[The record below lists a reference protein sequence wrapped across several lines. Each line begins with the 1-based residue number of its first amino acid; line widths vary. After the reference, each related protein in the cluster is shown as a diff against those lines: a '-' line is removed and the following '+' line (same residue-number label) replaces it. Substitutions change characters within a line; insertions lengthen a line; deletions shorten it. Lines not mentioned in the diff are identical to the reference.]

1 MEDKLN
7 YPQRSLKMFQ
17 KLSIKSKLIFSFIG
31 VLFLFLGTAI
41 YNLFGLNEIQ
51 HSVNDIVNDRIPKIL
66 TLHETK
72 IPTEIPKKHSTE
84 EQERSHKM
92 PVGKNEDE
100 DQQEEMDA
108 SFDDKKS
115 NKKDVE

>member
-1 MEDKLN
+1 MSQN
-7 YPQRSLKMFQ
+7 Q
-17 KLSIKSKLIFSFIG
+17 KEEQVVTNNQSTSQTPPVI
-31 VLFLFLGTAI
+31 
-41 YNLFGLNEIQ
+41 
-51 HSVNDIVNDRIPKIL
+51 
-66 TLHETK
+66 HETK

>member
-1 MEDKLN
+1 MSQNQKEEQVVTN
-7 YPQRSLKMFQ
+7 NQSTQHNQGNQSNQENQR
-17 KLSIKSKLIFSFIG
+17 KSGDTSQTPPVI
-31 VLFLFLGTAI
+31 
-41 YNLFGLNEIQ
+41 
-51 HSVNDIVNDRIPKIL
+51 
-66 TLHETK
+66 HETK

-100 DQQEEMDA
+100 NQQDEMDA